1 MLTEQFVAAI
11 SASTKPNTG
20 VTKDAGIFIHEFQP
34 LVAQRHVFKK
44 SATAPN
50 GVAVSSSHIFAAQ
63 SEKAIVHVYSREKG
77 NQEALV
83 PFPERI
89 HSIALAAQ
97 DSVLLLGTE
106 SGRILAWEVS
116 YSPNAVAAARTHAD
130 VYILDLLRS
139 PRLYIHI
146 PPSASNMYCRRPSS
160 NFFLSG
166 SSDAMIHVWA
176 LPSILSFSP
185 DASRSPIHTLS
196 THRGPISSIACG
208 HSWSSANIAVSISG
222 DKSAIVWDYHNG
234 QALRTYLLQDAPTAV
249 TLDPADRAFYVA
261 YADGSLQT
269 IDFYD
274 EVQKHTSLDLL
285 RDSVSSHRPIQPSP
299 KTRFSADSQKLGGAL
314 SLSLSWDGTTLISG
328 HTSGKIA
335 TWDIAKANYLS
346 TSANLPGPV
355 SNLRFLPPVGFPNTR
370 EPSFKIQTIVKPK
383 QDAGM
388 TSGGNGLIPPNYTLN
403 MQLTGRLHVPHLS
416 ATEKRS
422 TGKSAFKE
430 ALTHPCFPTD
440 MLEESLAELDS
451 WNAQTK
457 GGFAPAADFMALDEH
472 GASGSMSSGNA
483 QQAEVKELKKQ
494 LASLQRIQKVT
505 FSQLA
510 ELRQEKDYFV
520 RQEKKRADRAKVRA
534 KKNMGLAH
542 NGANHSDA
550 GGDVEMND
558 CTDATSESESDDID
572 AADES

>member
-11 SASTKPNTG
+11 SVSTKPNTG
-20 VTKDAGIFIHEFQP
+20 VTKDAGIFVHEFQP
-34 LVAQRHVFKK
+34 LVAQRQALKK
-44 SATAPN
+44 SAAAPN
-50 GVAVSSSHIFAAQ
+50 GIAVSASHIFAAQ

-106 SGRILAWEVS
+106 SGRILAWEVCS
-116 YSPNAVAAARTHAD
+116 G
-130 VYILDLLRS
+130 
-139 PRLYIHI
+139 RLVSTSTSHLQPVTSIVVD
-146 PPSASNMYCRRPSS
+146 PSS

-176 LPSILSFSP
+176 LPTILSFSP
-185 DASRSPIHTLS
+185 DASRSPMQTLS

-208 HSWSSANIAVSISG
+208 HSSSTANIAVSISG

-234 QALRTYLLQDAPTAV
+234 QALRTYLLPETPTAV

-274 EVQKHTSLDLL
+274 DVQKTTSIDVL
-285 RDSVSSHRPIQPSP
+285 RDSASSHRPIQPPP
-299 KTRFSADSQKLGGAL
+299 KSRFNAESQKLGGAL
-314 SLSLSWDGTTLISG
+314 CLSLSWDGTAIISG
-328 HTSGKIA
+328 HASGKIA
-335 TWDIAKANYLS
+335 LWDTAKSNYLS
-346 TSANLPGPV
+346 TPANLPGPV
-355 SNLRFLPPVGFPNTR
+355 SNLRFLPPTGFPNAP
-370 EPSFKIQTIVKPK
+370 EPTFKIQAIVKPK
-383 QDAGM
+383 QDAGL
-388 TSGGNGLIPPNYTLN
+388 TSSVNGLIPPNYTLN
-403 MQLTGRLHVPHLS
+403 LQLTGRLRSPHVS

-422 TGKSAFKE
+422 AGRSAFEE
-430 ALTHPCFPTD
+430 ALTHSSFPAS

-451 WNAQTK
+451 WAAQPK
-457 GGFAPAADFMALDEH
+457 GASASTADFMALDE
-472 GASGSMSSGNA
+472 GSASTSDSSGKA

-505 FSQLA
+505 FSQLS
-510 ELRQEKDYFV
+510 ELRDENDYFKG
-520 RQEKKRADRAKVRA
+520 QEKKRAERTKTRAKRRTGA
-534 KKNMGLAH
+534 
-542 NGANHSDA
+542 NGATRKQTN
-550 GGDVEMND
+550 GDVEMND
-558 CTDATSESESDDID
+558 GTDATSGSESDDTD

>member
-34 LVAQRHVFKK
+34 LVAQRHAFKK
-44 SATAPN
+44 SASAPN
-50 GVAVSSSHIFAAQ
+50 GIAVSASHVFAAQ
-63 SEKAIVHVYSREKG
+63 SDKAIVHVYSRERG

-106 SGRILAWEVS
+106 SGRILAWEVCS
-116 YSPNAVAAARTHAD
+116 G
-130 VYILDLLRS
+130 
-139 PRLYIHI
+139 RLVSTSTSHLQPVTSIVVD
-146 PPSASNMYCRRPSS
+146 PSS

-166 SSDAMIHVWA
+166 SSDARIHVWP
-176 LPSILSFSP
+176 LPAILSFSP

-208 HSWSSANIAVSISG
+208 HSSSTANIAVSISG

-234 QALRTYLLQDAPTAV
+234 QVLRTYLLPEIPTAV

-274 EVQKHTSLDLL
+274 EVQKTTSIDVL
-285 RDSVSSHRPIQPSP
+285 RDSASSHRPIQPSP
-299 KTRFSADSQKLGGAL
+299 KSRFSAESQKLCGAL
-314 SLSLSWDGTTLISG
+314 ALTLSWDGTSLISG
-328 HTSGKIA
+328 HASGKVA
-335 TWDIAKANYLS
+335 LWDVAKANYLS
-346 TSANLPGPV
+346 TPANLPGPV
-355 SNLRFLPPVGFPNTR
+355 SNLRFLPPTGFPNTA
-370 EPSFKIQTIVKPK
+370 EPTFKIPTIVKPK
-383 QDAGM
+383 QDAGL
-388 TSGGNGLIPPNYTLN
+388 TSSANGLVPSNYTLN
-403 MQLTGRLHVPHLS
+403 LQLNGRLRSPHVS
-416 ATEKRS
+416 ATEKRLV
-422 TGKSAFKE
+422 GRSAFEE
-430 ALTHPCFPTD
+430 ALVHPSFPAG

-451 WNAQTK
+451 WTTQPK
-457 GGFAPAADFMALDEH
+457 GGAAPTADFMALD
-472 GASGSMSSGNA
+472 GGSMNASDASGKA
-483 QQAEVKELKKQ
+483 QQTEVKELKKQ

-505 FSQLA
+505 FSQLS
-510 ELRQEKDYFV
+510 ELREEKDYFIS
-520 RQEKKRADRAKVRA
+520 QEKKRAERAKARA
-534 KKNMGLAH
+534 KKRLT
-542 NGANHSDA
+542 NGGNRNHTN
-550 GGDVEMND
+550 GDVEMNEG
-558 CTDATSESESDDID
+558 TDATSGSDSDGID